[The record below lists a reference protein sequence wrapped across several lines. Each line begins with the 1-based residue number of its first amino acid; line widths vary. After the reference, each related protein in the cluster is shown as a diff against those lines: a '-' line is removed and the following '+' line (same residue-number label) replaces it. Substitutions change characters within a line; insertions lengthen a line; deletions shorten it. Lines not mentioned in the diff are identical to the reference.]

1 MGSLRNADTAISPGV
16 NGQVEDPPPAQ
27 ATTATTGHATAVTM
41 NTKTK
46 LNMMGLTILDA
57 SSFRVVSAVTCVPC

>member
-1 MGSLRNADTAISPGV
+1 MLILPFPLGLTARSKIHA
-16 NGQVEDPPPAQ
+16 PAQ

-46 LNMMGLTILDA
+46 LNMMGQTILDA
-57 SSFRVVSAVTCVPC
+57 SSFRVVSAVTCVPR